1 MHNVRLIRLSV
12 ALVWLYQGLWSKL
25 LGPAEDHAAIIAAVP
40 FLDPAQAHRVLIL
53 IGVVECG
60 IAVWVLS
67 GWRPR
72 EGAFLQTGL
81 LLGMNA
87 AGVVWG
93 SSMIPDPVGMLLQN
107 FAFLLLAWVGVGERH
122 VVATRSAQR

>member
-1 MHNVRLIRLSV
+1 MPDVRLIRLSV

-25 LGPAEDHAAIIAAVP
+25 LDPAKRHEAIIASVLGP
-40 FLDPAQAHRVLIL
+40 TWAHRVLVL

-60 IAVWVLS
+60 VALWVLS

-72 EGAFLQTGL
+72 EGVFLQTGL

-87 AGVVWG
+87 AGIVWAG
-93 SSMIPDPVGMLLQN
+93 SLIPDPVGMLLQN
-107 FAFLLLAWVGVGERH
+107 FAFLLLAWAGVGERH
-122 VVATRSAQR
+122 VVATG